1 MTAKAHPGRDALRAK
16 GWLAASKWLLLRRAA
31 QFGFL
36 GLFLL
41 GPWAGIWIVEG
52 TLISSDTLDVLPL
65 SDPYAL
71 LQSLA
76 AGQVP
81 APAALIGG
89 AVVLAVYAVIG
100 GRVYCSWVCPINVV
114 TDAAHWLRGRLDL
127 PKGWQPKR
135 STRFWVLAMTLAV
148 SAATGVLAWELV
160 NPITLLHRG
169 LLFGLGFAWTVVAAV
184 FLFDLLVSRQGW
196 CGHLC
201 PVGALLDK
209 AGAGIAQHDAG
220 ERSQRHLQGA
230 EGQPVRR
237 ISCVRAAGA
246 GKRRQQQH
254 GGQGD
259 AVVKP
264 AFHVQRL
271 PDADRHRPVRDHG
284 LAQRGVGR
292 GQDRGQQRR
301 LPDGECREQVDGDA
315 GAGEHHQGQADD
327 QHALRQI
334 VIAPQQAEIDP
345 RRVGEQHQDQ
355 AFCVRTGHRILA
367 RDRPPAGNRPAGS
380 LAGIVAHGI
389 GLATPAAPGRTARA
403 LCAPPF
409 VR

>member
-1 MTAKAHPGRDALRAK
+1 MTAKAHPGRDAVEAK
-16 GWLAASKWLLLRRAA
+16 GWLRAQKWLLLRRAA

-100 GRVYCSWVCPINVV
+100 GRVYCAWVCPINIV

-201 PVGALLDK
+201 PVGA
-209 AGAGIAQHDAG
+209 
-220 ERSQRHLQGA
+220 
-230 EGQPVRR
+230 
-237 ISCVRAAGA
+237 
-246 GKRRQQQH
+246 
-254 GGQGD
+254 
-259 AVVKP
+259 
-264 AFHVQRL
+264 FY
-271 PDADRHRPVRDHG
+271 G
-284 LAQRGVGR
+284 LVGR
-292 GQDRGQQRR
+292 VSLLRVKAARR
-301 LPDGECREQVDGDA
+301 RDCDDCMDCFAVCPEPQVISP
-315 GAGEHHQGQADD
+315 
-327 QHALRQI
+327 ALKG
-334 VIAPQQAEIDP
+334 APQGLGPVILSPDCTNCGRCIDVCSRDVFRFAARFSQAEEGAP
-345 RRVGEQHQDQ
+345 
-355 AFCVRTGHRILA
+355 A
-367 RDRPPAGNRPAGS
+367 REEGK
-380 LAGIVAHGI
+380 
-389 GLATPAAPGRTARA
+389 AAA
-403 LCAPPF
+403 
-409 VR
+409 